1 MTYTHEPQ
9 LLADFDLYL
18 RGCRVSVSTREN
30 YAGAVRQ
37 FASSV
42 GPRPAE
48 SVTLR
53 EFVGFLRRL
62 EQQGKSPATV
72 AARRAALGA
81 FVAFIIGRDF
91 TRPDR
96 RAA

>member
-1 MTYTHEPQ
+1 MTYTDEPQ

-18 RGCRVSVSTREN
+18 RGCRVSASTRDN

-42 GPRPAE
+42 GARRPE

-53 EFVGFLRRL
+53 EFSTFLRGL
-62 EQQGKSPATV
+62 EANGKAPATV

-81 FVAFIIGRDF
+81 FVAFLIGREF
-91 TRPDR
+91 KRPDR

>member
-1 MTYTHEPQ
+1 MTYTDDPQ

-18 RGCRVSVSTREN
+18 RGCRVSFSTRDN

-42 GPRPAE
+42 RPSPTE

-53 EFVGFLRRL
+53 QFSSFLREL
-62 EQQGKSPATV
+62 EARGKSPATV

-81 FVAFIIGRDF
+81 FVAFLIGREF
-91 TRPDR
+91 RRPDR